1 MKTVIGFVCGI
12 AGMVLSV
19 AIFVSGMIAG
29 VAINE
34 LDLDKEPTKYKAYKD
49 RPKYTDWANQNK
61 ED

>member
-19 AIFVSGMIAG
+19 IIFVSGMIAG

-34 LDLDKEPTKYKAYKD
+34 LDLDKKPTKYKDYKVT
-49 RPKYTDWANQNK
+49 PKYTDWAKQNK